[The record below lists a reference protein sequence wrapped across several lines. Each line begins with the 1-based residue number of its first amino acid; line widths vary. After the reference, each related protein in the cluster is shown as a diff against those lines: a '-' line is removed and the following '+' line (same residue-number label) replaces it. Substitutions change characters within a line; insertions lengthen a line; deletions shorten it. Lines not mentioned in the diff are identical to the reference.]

1 MNAVRIMVRINR
13 IEKMTN
19 TICMTLV
26 DRGVSDF
33 FGFLLAIF
41 HSQVQVFVK
50 GSRHGFFK
58 FFYGYGFQN
67 V

>member
-1 MNAVRIMVRINR
+1 
-13 IEKMTN
+13 MTN